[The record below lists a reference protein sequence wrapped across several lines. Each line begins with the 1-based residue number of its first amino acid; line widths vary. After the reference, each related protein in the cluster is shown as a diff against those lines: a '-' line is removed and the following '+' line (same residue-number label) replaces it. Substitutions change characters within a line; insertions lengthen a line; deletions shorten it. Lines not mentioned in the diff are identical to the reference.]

1 METKE
6 QNTATIKEMNTAT
19 DKAQKPKSKVRPF
32 ILAGIGIIVAFFST
46 RKIIYAMHNE
56 DTENSQ
62 IECNINPV
70 SARVSGFITKINV
83 KENQKIKKGDTL
95 VCIDNRDFL
104 IRVKQAEINLA
115 NAEANLDVMKANL
128 QASNASTSASSANVN
143 TADASVE
150 SAKIRVWKATQD
162 FNRYENLLKDKAVTQ
177 QQYDNAK
184 AEKETADKQLI
195 VAQKQL
201 EASKD
206 QSTATSAQSFSTEKQ
221 IKVAELAIEQRKSE
235 LDAAKL
241 NLSYTYIIAPTDG
254 YISKKN
260 IQIGQLINVGQ
271 AMFSIVDESELWI
284 TANFKETQIENM
296 KVGQPVVI
304 SVDAYPGKEFEGTI
318 ESIQAATGAKFSL
331 LPPDNAT
338 GNFVKVVQRVP
349 VRITVKDDKSDEYVL
364 RAGMNV
370 EVAVRVK

>member
-6 QNTATIKEMNTAT
+6 ATVASINGANTETK
-19 DKAQKPKSKVRPF
+19 KPKNKVRPF
-32 ILAGIGIIVAFFST
+32 ILAGIGIIVAIVVF
-46 RKIIYAMHNE
+46 RKVTYAMHNE

-70 SARVSGFITKINV
+70 SARVSGFLTEIRV
-83 KENQKIKKGDTL
+83 KENQKVKKGDTL
-95 VCIDNRDFL
+95 VRIDDRDFL
-104 IRVKQAEINLA
+104 IRVRQAEINLA
-115 NAEANLDVMKANL
+115 NAEANLEVIKANV
-128 QASNASTSASSANVN
+128 QASNASTSASGANVN
-143 TADASVE
+143 TADANVE
-150 SAKIRVWKATQD
+150 AAKIRVWKATQD
-162 FNRYENLLKDKAVTQ
+162 FQRYDNLLKEKAVTQ
-177 QQYDNAK
+177 QQYENAK

-206 QSTATSAQSFSTEKQ
+206 QSTASSAQSFSTEKQ
-221 IKVAELAIEQRKSE
+221 IKLAELAIDQRKSE

-241 NLSYTYIIAPTDG
+241 NLSYTNILAPADG
-254 YISKKN
+254 YVSKKN
-260 IQIGQLINVGQ
+260 IQVGQLINIGQ

-284 TANFKETQIENM
+284 TANFKETQIEHM
-296 KVGQPVVI
+296 KEGQPVI
-304 SVDAYPGKEFEGTI
+304 IKVDAYPGKDFEGTI

-349 VRITVKDDKSDEYVL
+349 VRITIKDDKTDEYVL

-370 EVAVRVK
+370 EVAVRIK